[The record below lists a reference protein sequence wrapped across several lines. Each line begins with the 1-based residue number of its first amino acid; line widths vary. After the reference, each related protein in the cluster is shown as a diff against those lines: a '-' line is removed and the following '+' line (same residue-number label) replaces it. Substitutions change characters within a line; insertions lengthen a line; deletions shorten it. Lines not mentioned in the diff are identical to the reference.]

1 MALLNLGG
9 GKKRRKSKK
18 LKTPKKGASL
28 KAKQA
33 YVEKMSKRIA
43 ISETTKKVDAMIAKI
58 KNYSFA

>member
-18 LKTPKKGASL
+18 LKTPKKNASL
-28 KAKQA
+28 KAKQT
-33 YVEKMSKRIA
+33 YIEKMSKRIDT
-43 ISETTKKVDAMIAKI
+43 SEKTKKANAMIEKI